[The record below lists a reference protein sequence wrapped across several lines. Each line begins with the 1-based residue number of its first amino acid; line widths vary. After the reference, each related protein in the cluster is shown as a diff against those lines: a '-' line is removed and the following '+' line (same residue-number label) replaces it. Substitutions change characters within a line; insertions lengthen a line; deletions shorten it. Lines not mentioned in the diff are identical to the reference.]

1 MMGGPVVLD
10 RIVSLQA
17 ARLRAIAT
25 EDGRVQIEGMSQRIG
40 RMALKETRIR
50 ASDTSVVRRYVKP

>member
-1 MMGGPVVLD
+1 MLD